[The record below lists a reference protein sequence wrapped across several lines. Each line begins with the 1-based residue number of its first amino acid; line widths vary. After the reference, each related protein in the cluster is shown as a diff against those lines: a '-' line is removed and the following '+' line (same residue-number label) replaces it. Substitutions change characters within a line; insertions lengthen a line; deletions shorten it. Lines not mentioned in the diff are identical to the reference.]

1 MHDAIL
7 LIRQS
12 IEEVNHIENGLAFG
26 KCSLVFGNEY
36 AAVNIDANAIVK
48 GFNDRLAM
56 AEL

>member
-26 KCSLVFGNEY
+26 KCSLVFGKEY

-56 AEL
+56 AEP